1 MSKLKKVGIEEKKWV
16 KNVKD
21 IDIKCYFVDKI
32 DILAFHNT
40 KKVEQILNNSNNY
53 FLNDLLKITK

>member
-40 KKVEQILNNSNNY
+40 KKVEQILNNPDNY
-53 FLNDLLKITK
+53 FLNNLLKITK